1 MIINSKLSDEALL
14 KAIYRAASEY
24 SNLIGNSYLIIGK
37 NKNSNYFYFQ
47 CFFEKKHF
55 MHLLGIDSA
64 TMNATEF
71 YDRCDA
77 YNKGTGDG
85 IKITDCT
92 PSRNHS
98 RTTINEKSSCCADIL
113 HIQDARYM
121 KVGLK
126 NKISQYVDF
135 TYGYGNEATLGFKT
149 QGETSFPLTLIPRNI
164 DEFVSQKY
172 KIIFILEKKMKD
184 DKFCKV
190 LVEIKKDLFDELYD
204 ELPEEIKNL
213 VCINQ
218 A

>member
-1 MIINSKLSDEALL
+1 
-14 KAIYRAASEY
+14 
-24 SNLIGNSYLIIGK
+24 
-37 NKNSNYFYFQ
+37 
-47 CFFEKKHF
+47 
-55 MHLLGIDSA
+55 
-64 TMNATEF
+64 
-71 YDRCDA
+71 
-77 YNKGTGDG
+77 
-85 IKITDCT
+85 
-92 PSRNHS
+92 
-98 RTTINEKSSCCADIL
+98 
-113 HIQDARYM
+113 M